1 MQISFDREAKG
12 NSEMAYY
19 ILRQIYYILRY
30 FSLLHFASK
39 VITFWVT
46 EFITFCVKSYYNT
59 FRMLLPASSHF
70 QENMN
75 ILHLFF
81 SIFTGFL

>member
-46 EFITFCVKSYYNT
+46 ITFCVNYY
-59 FRMLLPASSHF
+59 
-70 QENMN
+70 
-75 ILHLFF
+75 ILWRNNPQLVY
-81 SIFTGFL
+81 